1 MNKLIDA
8 SKKFQTF
15 DLYTSCETA
24 GKHAELIRHGFK
36 YNTWKRNLVRFAKE
50 GNYRHISIMM
60 TISNL
65 TLFSI
70 TDFLD
75 DMIDLKRQF
84 SNKALFHM
92 TLNILRFPSF
102 QSVTLLPDYIKQER
116 IEHLTGWLEAF
127 GSFITDS
134 EKAHIQRLISYLQ
147 KIDRAIEDTDTIED
161 KHADFVNFF
170 TSYTKRRDIDIVK
183 TMNNDGFTK
192 WWEEMNAQTT

>member
-1 MNKLIDA
+1 
-8 SKKFQTF
+8 
-15 DLYTSCETA
+15 
-24 GKHAELIRHGFK
+24 
-36 YNTWKRNLVRFAKE
+36 
-50 GNYRHISIMM
+50 MM

-75 DMIDLKRQF
+75 DIIDLKREF

-102 QSVTLLPDYIKQER
+102 QSVTLLPDYIKKER
-116 IEHLTGWLEAF
+116 IEHLSMWLEAF

-147 KIDRAIEDTDTIED
+147 KIDRALEDTDTVED
-161 KHADFVNFF
+161 KQADFVNFF
-170 TSYTKRRDIDIVK
+170 TSYTKRRNLDIVK
-183 TMNNDGFTK
+183 TIDNPGFTQ
-192 WWEEMNAQTT
+192 WWEEMNAERA